1 MKEKIVSIITDYL
14 NREETDYALMINGAW
29 GSGKTF
35 FIKNTLKKDIEKI
48 DYSWNGNKKSWIWW
62 KNNYFKN
69 NNIGENR
76 KYKQVYVSLYGLSS
90 IDEIKERIF
99 YATYPSYKWVEFIS
113 SKISL
118 ALDGIPNSIPI
129 SKPIK
134 GIKGL
139 FNKNDVEK
147 LKDKFTTYNDK
158 ILFFDDLERIDQEKI
173 DIKAVLGYINFLAE
187 HEHYKIVVI
196 ANSEVLDEKYKQFQE
211 KTIRFVCNYI
221 PNLAEVFDDICKR
234 YKGKYNEFLEEQ
246 KQSIV
251 DIFQAGGCSN
261 IRTLIFI
268 TDLYQK
274 IFEEVDKIGDDY
286 SNEIN
291 IDLLFPFT
299 IISIESK
306 NGYSKVQLQELL
318 PKSINS
324 LNDSDLLFDDN
335 QNVRIEE
342 LTAKEEDK
350 KQEEDKKMSFD
361 KYKRLKN
368 NPTIRFYD
376 ELFDWIYDGYVSQ
389 DRVENFVETI
399 KKDYEDKLENG
410 KRKNAKKLAEKIM
423 NWIILEDKELN
434 DILNQININIAEGNY
449 NVLDLLGIYWIYI
462 KIDANIDGFNLT
474 KEITNNFKGAIF
486 KIMKNELYT
495 PRLNMDIPSWDEND
509 KYTELR
515 NYTLELNNKNKGK
528 SPIKKEE
535 LLNMIKGNNI
545 NGFKDF
551 MSSIDNKFFFMEL
564 PVEEMINNVIDSN
577 NKMKN
582 AFLGGLTIFFP
593 KDLKFEFSERECHYL
608 SEIKAKL
615 NDYIGKQTK
624 KNIGYVNIER
634 IIKYIDSITQRHS

>member
-211 KTIRFVCNYI
+211 KTIRFVCNYT
-221 PNLAEVFDDICKR
+221 PNFAEVFDDISKR
-234 YKGKYNEFLEEQ
+234 YEGDYKQFIVEQ

-251 DIFQAGGCSN
+251 DVFRVGECDN

-274 IFEEVDKIGDDY
+274 IFEEVNKIGKDC
-286 SNEIN
+286 SSEIN
-291 IDLLFPFT
+291 RDLLLPFT

-306 NGYSKVQLQELL
+306 NGYSKDILKDNL
-318 PKSINS
+318 PKSINNF
-324 LNDSDLLFDDN
+324 NDLDFLLDDN
-335 QNVRIEE
+335 QNIS
-342 LTAKEEDK
+342 LGDTTSEEDSK
-350 KQEEDKKMSFD
+350 KQDTDKELSFA

-368 NPTIRFYD
+368 KFTIIFYD
-376 ELFDWIYDGYVSQ
+376 ELYDWIYDGYLSQ

-399 KKDYEDKLENG
+399 KKDYEDKLEDG

-474 KEITNNFKGAIF
+474 KEITNKFKGAID
-486 KIMKNELYT
+486 KIMKDELYSRYLDT
-495 PRLNMDIPSWDEND
+495 TAPLWDENE

-515 NYTLELNNKNKGK
+515 NYTLELNDKNKGK
-528 SPIKKEE
+528 SPITKDE
-535 LLNMIKGNNI
+535 LLNIIKDNKI
-545 NGFKDF
+545 EDLKDF
-551 MSSIDNKFFFMEL
+551 MYNIDNKFFFMEF
-564 PVEEMINNVIDSN
+564 PIEEIISNVIKSN
-577 NKMKN
+577 NEMKN

-593 KDLKFEFSERECHYL
+593 KELKFEFSERECHYL

>member
-35 FIKNTLKKDIEKI
+35 FIKNTLKSEIEKI

-173 DIKAVLGYINFLAE
+173 DINTVLGYINFLAE
-187 HEHYKIVVI
+187 HEHYKIVVV
-196 ANSEVLDEKYKQFQE
+196 ANNEVLDEKYKQFQE
-211 KTIRFVCNYI
+211 KTIRFVCNYT
-221 PNLAEVFDDICKR
+221 PNFAEVFDDISKR
-234 YKGKYNEFLEEQ
+234 YEGDYKKFIVEQ

-251 DIFQAGGCSN
+251 DVFRVGGCSN

-274 IFEEVDKIGDDY
+274 IFDEVDKIGDDY

-291 IDLLFPFT
+291 RDLLFPFT

-306 NGYSKVQLQELL
+306 NGYSKDILKDNL
-318 PKSINS
+318 PKSINNF
-324 LNDSDLLFDDN
+324 NDLDFLLDDN
-335 QNVRIEE
+335 QNIS
-342 LTAKEEDK
+342 LGDTTSEEDSK
-350 KQEEDKKMSFD
+350 KQDTDKELSFD

-399 KKDYEDKLENG
+399 KKDYNEKLEKENV
-410 KRKNAKKLAEKIM
+410 KSAKKLARKMWTSI
-423 NWIILEDKELN
+423 EDGEFEGVVKEVKN
-434 DILNQININIAEGNY
+434 KVVKGCY
-449 NVLDLLGIYWIYI
+449 NLFDLLGIYGAFIQI
-462 KIDANIDGFNLT
+462 ELMKVEGFSVT
-474 KEITNNFKGAIF
+474 KEITDNFKGAIF
-486 KIMKNELYT
+486 KIMKDELYT
-495 PRLNMDIPSWDEND
+495 PRLNMDIPSWNENK

-515 NYTLELNNKNKGK
+515 EYTLELNNKNKDK

-545 NGFKDF
+545 NSFKDF
-551 MSSIDNKFFFMEL
+551 MSGIDNKFFFMEL
-564 PVEEMINNVIDSN
+564 PVEEIIDNIVKSN

-582 AFLGGLTIFFP
+582 AFLDGLSFFFP
-593 KDLKFEFSERECHYL
+593 KYLKSEFSERECHYL

-615 NDYIGKQTK
+615 NDYIKNQTE